1 MNFAS
6 LTRGAVA
13 LAIAMLSTVATA
25 QDRPSRPGGADRP
38 PRPATEQAE
47 SKSGLLRLLPSDAVS
62 ERTIDVGGRKLT
74 YTATAGTLPLY
85 DGGGEPSA
93 SIFYTAYIAKN
104 APADRP
110 IMFAFNGGPGA
121 ASAFLHLGL
130 VGPKIVT
137 FGATGREP
145 ANAKLVDN
153 PDTWLDFTDL
163 VLVDPVGTGW
173 SRPAK
178 SDGGA
183 AFWSVRGDAESLAKF
198 VALYTA
204 KNGRT
209 ASPKYLLGESYGG
222 FRAAKVAR
230 ALQRDQSLFVN
241 GIVMVSPFIE
251 GAFQY
256 GGDRFALGAA
266 LQLPSLIATEL
277 ERQNKFTP
285 EALAAG
291 ERFALGEYLTKLA
304 GPPLTGEAASAF
316 YGRVAGMTGLP
327 IDVVTRARGFV
338 QDAYIKNLRKGDGK
352 IVSRY
357 DATFA
362 IDDPFPE
369 REGAQG
375 ADPVL
380 DGIVRAYGS
389 AFVGYAR
396 DELGFKT
403 DITYQLLARDVTGK
417 WEWGESRNPPSA
429 TEDMRTLLTLDPTF
443 RLLIAHGVSDLV
455 TPHAVTRYILDHLP
469 PLSGPSRATLK
480 LHRGGHMFYT
490 EPTSR
495 RDFTTEVK
503 ALVQNH

>member
-6 LTRGAVA
+6 LTRGAMA

-93 SIFYTAYIAKN
+93 SIFYTAYVAKN
-104 APADRP
+104 APTDRP

-204 KNGRT
+204 KNSRT
-209 ASPKYLLGESYGG
+209 ASPKYLLGES
-222 FRAAKVAR
+222 
-230 ALQRDQSLFVN
+230 
-241 GIVMVSPFIE
+241 
-251 GAFQY
+251 
-256 GGDRFALGAA
+256 
-266 LQLPSLIATEL
+266 
-277 ERQNKFTP
+277 
-285 EALAAG
+285 
-291 ERFALGEYLTKLA
+291 
-304 GPPLTGEAASAF
+304 
-316 YGRVAGMTGLP
+316 
-327 IDVVTRARGFV
+327 
-338 QDAYIKNLRKGDGK
+338 
-352 IVSRY
+352 
-357 DATFA
+357 
-362 IDDPFPE
+362 
-369 REGAQG
+369 
-375 ADPVL
+375 
-380 DGIVRAYGS
+380 
-389 AFVGYAR
+389 
-396 DELGFKT
+396 
-403 DITYQLLARDVTGK
+403 
-417 WEWGESRNPPSA
+417 
-429 TEDMRTLLTLDPTF
+429 
-443 RLLIAHGVSDLV
+443 
-455 TPHAVTRYILDHLP
+455 
-469 PLSGPSRATLK
+469 
-480 LHRGGHMFYT
+480 
-490 EPTSR
+490 
-495 RDFTTEVK
+495 
-503 ALVQNH
+503 